1 MENNINEQ
9 CYNCKFAIFDSDGS
23 GNVWL
28 HDCKKF
34 DDVNKSDNEC
44 PKFKLAYP
52 DEQLII
58 KEY

>member
-1 MENNINEQ
+1 MENKANDR
-9 CYNCKFAIFDSDGS
+9 CYLCKFAIFDSDGS

-44 PKFKLAYP
+44 PKFELTHP
-52 DEQLII
+52 GEQLIY